1 MVNLMLHLGI
11 LWRSMGARYVVPSQR
26 LARGVIVVATA
37 SGIALPFI
45 ANAQTAAGPAKQ
57 PDRASARHIACAE
70 RHSISLDTDSPWQCE
85 LSLTPQQAYVVR
97 AEQRDIDMVI
107 AVVDSAGRAVLSTN
121 SPTKRAGPELVLVG
135 PQLTGRYVIELR
147 PAVAAITGARVEVVV
162 SPLEAT
168 ANSALIRGLGD
179 MTRAAVRQLEQASAD
194 AEKVITQLRSA
205 QQSLRAANSPEYEA
219 EALLRI
225 ASVYYWQINDWSV
238 AAAAASDAMTAY
250 ARLSQPL
257 MESQAALIRAAS
269 LLEIAYAVKQPGRRS
284 GSSPGQTQFDEA
296 MSLLSSAAQRFQEA
310 TMPYDQAQ
318 ATNYLGIAFFYQGQ
332 YGAARSHFQQAA
344 RLFHALG
351 ERSSEALPRQ
361 NTAMIDY
368 DGGDYAKAIDSYQSL
383 LPLLSPVNDPGYYMS
398 VLLNL
403 GSAQYVLGDFERAL
417 QSFITA
423 LQLSEEKAF
432 VAEQARSLHGLGLVY
447 LAIGE
452 RERASVFLE
461 RALALRRP
469 IAKQDPR
476 GLQTSLLWVGDLKR
490 ESGDIRAALDL
501 HVEALDSALTV
512 TDQVRTLYS
521 IGRDHEARDDSA
533 AAMQAY
539 ESALKLD
546 LPEDWPI
553 RVSVLGAYG
562 RAMLHAGD
570 AAGRDFA
577 MKAARLHESR
587 GDNDLAAQN
596 YLTLAL
602 DDRSHARLKAAVGN
616 AEKATAL
623 FESQRLR
630 TVNPDLRATYLG
642 NRAAAYE
649 LQGDLYT
656 TLWQQA
662 ADPMDKSRLQGRALA
677 TLESNRR
684 QALNDF
690 RELAHPVVAA
700 ADASAASDDV
710 ALLDAQI
717 AAKRHRLAVI
727 MEQATPAPDKI
738 ESLRED
744 ISVLRTR
751 LDLAQARSGT
761 STGSSPKAT
770 SPAASTQALQS
781 TLERNTALLV
791 YQLGDDRSWLWA
803 VTRESASAYELPR
816 REEIERFARTLYAT
830 WSSPGVEK
838 ANTAT
843 EIAASRAILGA
854 ASRQLRGRDTVVVV
868 ADGILN
874 SLPFGALWV
883 DSPGA
888 ATKRL
893 TETHSVIF
901 RSTMQPGAGGT
912 LWPASGAISGNRIL
926 LIGDPTVSKPVQQA
940 RPEFQADPWSW
951 QPLPGTRREVQTIAA
966 IAADWRSYVLLGA
979 EATKPALL
987 SMPLDTFRAIHFATH
1002 ARLDVQ
1008 DPQLSSIALS
1018 SRDTSF
1024 ASSNSTLNVR
1034 EILGFKL
1041 HAETVV
1047 LSACEASLGKNY
1059 RGQLSFGLSQA
1070 FLLAGARNV
1079 LGSLWRVSDEAAQE
1093 YMRRFYE
1100 DYIRNDASPAAA
1112 ARAAARAMSREPR
1125 FRHPYFWAAFV
1136 VTQR

>member
-1 MVNLMLHLGI
+1 MSVAIDN
-11 LWRSMGARYVVPSQR
+11 VVPTRR
-26 LARGVIVVATA
+26 LARGVIAGALAA
-37 SGIALPFI
+37 SGIALPFM
-45 ANAQTAAGPAKQ
+45 ATGRTAPGPAEQ
-57 PDRASARHIACAE
+57 PDRASARLIPCAE
-70 RHSISLDTDSPWQCE
+70 RQSISLDTDSPWQCE

-121 SPTKRAGPELVLVG
+121 SPTKRAGPELALVG
-135 PQLTGRYVIELR
+135 PQLTGRHVIELR
-147 PAVAAITGARVEVVV
+147 PAEADISGARVEVAIG
-162 SPLEAT
+162 PLGTT

-179 MTRAAVRQLEQASAD
+179 MTRAAARQLEQAPAD
-194 AEKVITQLRSA
+194 AEKVITQLQSA

-225 ASVYYWQINDWSV
+225 ASVYYWRINDWSV

-257 MESQAALIRAAS
+257 MESQAAVIRAAS
-269 LLEIAYAVKQPGRRS
+269 LLEIAYAVKQPGRRT
-284 GSSPGQTQFDEA
+284 GASPGQTQFDEA
-296 MSLLSSAAQRFQEA
+296 MSLLSTAAQRFQQA

-423 LQLSEEKAF
+423 LQLSEEKAY

-476 GLQTSLLWVGDLKR
+476 GLQTSRLWVGDLKR

-512 TDQVRTLYS
+512 TDKVRALYS

-539 ESALKLD
+539 ERALKLD

-562 RAMLHAGD
+562 RAMLQAGD

-602 DDRSHARLKAAVGN
+602 DDRSHARLKAAVG
-616 AEKATAL
+616 T
-623 FESQRLR
+623 
-630 TVNPDLRATYLG
+630 
-642 NRAAAYE
+642 
-649 LQGDLYT
+649 
-656 TLWQQA
+656 
-662 ADPMDKSRLQGRALA
+662 
-677 TLESNRR
+677 RR
-684 QALNDF
+684 
-690 RELAHPVVAA
+690 RRRR
-700 ADASAASDDV
+700 SS
-710 ALLDAQI
+710 
-717 AAKRHRLAVI
+717 
-727 MEQATPAPDKI
+727 
-738 ESLRED
+738 S
-744 ISVLRTR
+744 
-751 LDLAQARSGT
+751 RSGYGPSIPTCARPT
-761 STGSSPKAT
+761 S
-770 SPAASTQALQS
+770 
-781 TLERNTALLV
+781 EI
-791 YQLGDDRSWLWA
+791 
-803 VTRESASAYELPR
+803 ELPP
-816 REEIERFARTLYAT
+816 T
-830 WSSPGVEK
+830 SCK
-838 ANTAT
+838 AICTP
-843 EIAASRAILGA
+843 R
-854 ASRQLRGRDTVVVV
+854 
-868 ADGILN
+868 
-874 SLPFGALWV
+874 
-883 DSPGA
+883 
-888 ATKRL
+888 
-893 TETHSVIF
+893 
-901 RSTMQPGAGGT
+901 
-912 LWPASGAISGNRIL
+912 SGNRPRTL
-926 LIGDPTVSKPVQQA
+926 
-940 RPEFQADPWSW
+940 
-951 QPLPGTRREVQTIAA
+951 
-966 IAADWRSYVLLGA
+966 WRSPACKGA
-979 EATKPALL
+979 PWRRWRVIVGRR
-987 SMPLDTFRAIHFATH
+987 SMI
-1002 ARLDVQ
+1002 
-1008 DPQLSSIALS
+1008 
-1018 SRDTSF
+1018 F
-1024 ASSNSTLNVR
+1024 ASSH
-1034 EILGFKL
+1034 I
-1041 HAETVV
+1041 
-1047 LSACEASLGKNY
+1047 
-1059 RGQLSFGLSQA
+1059 
-1070 FLLAGARNV
+1070 
-1079 LGSLWRVSDEAAQE
+1079 
-1093 YMRRFYE
+1093 
-1100 DYIRNDASPAAA
+1100 P
-1112 ARAAARAMSREPR
+1112 
-1125 FRHPYFWAAFV
+1125 
-1136 VTQR
+1136 